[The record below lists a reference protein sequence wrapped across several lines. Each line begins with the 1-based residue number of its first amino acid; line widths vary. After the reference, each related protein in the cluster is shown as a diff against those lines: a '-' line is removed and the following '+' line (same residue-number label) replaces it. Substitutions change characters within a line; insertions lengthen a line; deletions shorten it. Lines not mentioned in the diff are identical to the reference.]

1 MVKASTS
8 RQTWIDAAYAT
19 FRDEGLAAVRV
30 EPLAR
35 SLGATKGSFYWHFT
49 DRAELVAAVVAR
61 WEAEHTDAVI
71 ALAQTGGDARARVEA
86 LFTAVASRR
95 HDSAR
100 LYVEAAAEGVSDVV
114 ARVSQRRVDYLAD
127 LLVELGQDPDE
138 ARRRS
143 SVALAAVVGL
153 GQLAAVGVRPDD
165 PAALTATALA
175 MTLA

>member
-1 MVKASTS
+1 MQAHV
-8 RQTWIDAAYAT
+8 RRD
-19 FRDEGLAAVRV
+19 RDE
-30 EPLAR
+30 AR
-35 SLGATKGSFYWHFT
+35 AGVDG
-49 DRAELVAAVVAR
+49 DGR
-61 WEAEHTDAVI
+61 
-71 ALAQTGGDARARVEA
+71 GDARDRVEA

-95 HDSAR
+95 RDCAR